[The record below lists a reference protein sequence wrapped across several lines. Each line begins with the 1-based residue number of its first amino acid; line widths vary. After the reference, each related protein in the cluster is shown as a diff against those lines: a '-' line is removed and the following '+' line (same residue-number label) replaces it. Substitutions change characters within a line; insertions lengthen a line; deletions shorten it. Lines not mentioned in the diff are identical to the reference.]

1 MSQPRPTLRTGP
13 VGGMG
18 TGAALPVVL
27 ALLSVFAP
35 LGTNAYLPALS
46 EIGGAFGVDLPRIQ
60 LSVAVFLLGL
70 GLGQFC
76 GAPAS
81 DRHGRRPTALAG
93 TAIAAAS
100 TVGILLCRSA
110 DQFIAL
116 RLAQGFGG
124 GVAVVNIG
132 AVVGDLFDTPGAARM
147 LSVVGLVQAVARLA
161 APFVGAA
168 LLAAFGWRSIFGAL
182 LAYCAFLGLLLWLKL
197 PETVPPAGRAGRPSI
212 VRSAIRGYGRVL
224 GRTRALGY
232 AACLCFSSGCLFVV
246 VTDAAF
252 IYMDWFG
259 LGAGAFG
266 GLLALN
272 GAAMALC
279 TILNVRLLD
288 RHPAHRIVRI
298 ACGAQCLAAGALLGH
313 VALATPSLPLVS
325 ALIAASMGLA
335 GVIIANAGACFLA
348 YFPDFRATAAGVAG
362 SIQFVAGGVLGT
374 ALSVLHTGTLA
385 TTAIGFT
392 LCACAAAAALTY
404 AKPRAGIGPA

>member
-1 MSQPRPTLRTGP
+1 MSRPRPVRRARP
-13 VGGMG
+13 AGGMG
-18 TGAALPVVL
+18 TGAALPAVL

-35 LGTNAYLPALS
+35 LGANAYLPALS

-70 GLGQFC
+70 GLGQFSA
-76 GAPAS
+76 APVS

-93 TAIAAAS
+93 TAIAAAA
-100 TVGILLCRSA
+100 TIGILLCRSA
-110 DQFIAL
+110 DQFTAL
-116 RLAQGFGG
+116 RLAQGFGA

-132 AVVGDLFDTPGAARM
+132 AVVGDLFDTRGAARM
-147 LSVVGLVQAVARLA
+147 LSVIGLVQAVARLA

-168 LLAAFGWRSIFGAL
+168 LLAAFGWRSVFGAL

-197 PETVPPAGRAGRPSI
+197 PETVPPAARAGRPPI
-212 VRSAIRGYGRVL
+212 VRNAIRGYGQVL

-232 AACLCFSSGCLFVV
+232 AACLSFSSGCLFVV
-246 VTDAAF
+246 LTDAAF

-259 LGAGAFG
+259 LGAGAFS

-288 RHPAHRIVRI
+288 KHPAHRIVRV
-298 ACGAQCLAAGALLGH
+298 ACGAQCIAACTLLGH
-313 VALATPSLPLVS
+313 VAVATPSLPLVS
-325 ALIAASMGLA
+325 ALIAAWMGLA
-335 GVIIANAGACFLA
+335 GLIIGNAGACFLA
-348 YFPDFRATAAGVAG
+348 HFPNLRATAAGVAG
-362 SIQFVAGGVLGT
+362 SIQFAAGGVLGI

-385 TTAIGFT
+385 TTAIGFA
-392 LCACAAAAALTY
+392 LCACAAAAALTS
-404 AKPRAGIGPA
+404 ARPNRP